1 MSSCAPNQQARN
13 NFRNL
18 YDIGDLFPL
27 LHAGVV
33 AGWVVR
39 DSVEDDNSTLRGVL
53 KTMIT
58 FTSIQGGGKGGGA
71 PTEREKREGGGGTGD
86 ERGRERHRERQ
97 RQRES
102 VCVCVCVCDCV
113 CVCVCVC
120 V

>member
-58 FTSIQGGGKGGGA
+58 FTSIQGGGKGGGHRQKERKERVA
-71 PTEREKREGGGGTGD
+71 VGQEMREGERDTERDRD
-86 ERGRERHRERQ
+86 RD
-97 RQRES
+97 RES
-102 VCVCVCVCDCV
+102 VCVCV
-113 CVCVCVC
+113 
-120 V
+120 